1 LLETILAFIG
11 GCLAGA
17 FGFAQFLIKR
27 HDEKQ
32 NEMKELSAKVDKLTE
47 LVEAES
53 LAQKDMQQE
62 IRWHGDAIAGLEHD
76 RIIHVG
82 EGFIQKGKITL
93 SEYDDINKYL
103 YEPYKKLGGNGTAED
118 VMDRLKELV
127 HE

>member
-1 LLETILAFIG
+1 MLETILAFIG

-62 IRWHGDAIAGLEHD
+62 IRWHGEAIAGLEHD

>member
-1 LLETILAFIG
+1 MLETILAFVG

-32 NEMKELSAKVDKLTE
+32 NEMKELSAKVDKLTQ

-62 IRWHGDAIAGLEHD
+62 IRWHGEAIAGLEHD

>member
-1 LLETILAFIG
+1 MLETILAFVG

-32 NEMKELSAKVDKLTE
+32 NEMKELSAKVDKLTK

>member
-1 LLETILAFIG
+1 MLETILAFIG

>member
-1 LLETILAFIG
+1 MLETILAFIG

-17 FGFAQFLIKR
+17 FGFAQFMIKR
-27 HDEKQ
+27 HDDKA
-32 NEMKELSAKVDKLTE
+32 NEMKELTAKVDRLTK
-47 LVEAES
+47 LVEEES

>member
-1 LLETILAFIG
+1 MLETILTFVG
-11 GCLAGA
+11 GLLVGM

-76 RIIHVG
+76 RIVHVG
-82 EGFIQKGKITL
+82 EGFIQKGKISL

-103 YEPYKKLGGNGTAED
+103 YKPYKQLGGNGTAEA
-118 VMDRLKELV
+118 VMERLKEMV
-127 HE
+127 RE

>member
-1 LLETILAFIG
+1 MLETILAFVG

-32 NEMKELSAKVDKLTE
+32 NEMKELSAKVDKLTQ
-47 LVEAES
+47 LVEDES

-62 IRWHGDAIAGLEHD
+62 IRWHGEAIAGLEHD